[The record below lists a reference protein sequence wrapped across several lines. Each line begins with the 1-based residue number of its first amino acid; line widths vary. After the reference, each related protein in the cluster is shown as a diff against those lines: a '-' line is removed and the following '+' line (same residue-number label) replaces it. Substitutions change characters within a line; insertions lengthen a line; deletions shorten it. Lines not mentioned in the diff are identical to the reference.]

1 MTAFPA
7 IQPTARSFAPGQVPV
22 TSFTSLS
29 GKETRVILG
38 DTASNHRLSLAFENI
53 QEATGKQFIDHWN
66 GQLGIALPFSLPAAV
81 YAGWSLY
88 QSAVPTT
95 QQWRYESI
103 PTVEFVAPG
112 IMSVIVELVAL
123 S

>member
-7 IQPTARSFAPGQVPV
+7 IQPSARSFAPGQVPV
-22 TSFTSLS
+22 TTFTSLS

-38 DTASNHRLSLAFENI
+38 DTATNHRLSLGFQNI
-53 QEATGKQFIDHWN
+53 QDPVGQQIMDHWN
-66 GQLGIALPFSLPAAV
+66 GQLGIALAFTLPSAV

-88 QSAVPTT
+88 LSTVPST

-103 PTVEFVAPG
+103 PEVEFVAPG
-112 IMSVIVELVAL
+112 IMNVSVELVAL